1 MTEPSTHL
9 TAEERIG
16 NEFWTQ
22 PETALRDAAMQLIY
36 SNLISVF
43 REEIRE
49 NGGGIVDLMIA
60 ERASFMYAYNREREM
75 SPNWSDRS
83 RREMNKD
90 LIDLLLTIKKLW
102 ATDAKNDAADRA
114 LAKAQKAIVSVLNE
128 MPEEVGKK
136 LQREFADAFEQH
148 GI

>member
-1 MTEPSTHL
+1 MTEPTNL

-22 PETALRDAAMQLIY
+22 PETALRQEAMQLIY
-36 SNLISVF
+36 SNLVSVF

-49 NGGGIVDLMIA
+49 NGGGLVDLMIA
-60 ERASFMYAYNREREM
+60 ERAAFMYAYNREREM
-75 SPNWSDRS
+75 LPNWSDRS

-90 LIDLLLTIKKLW
+90 LIDLLLTVKKLW
-102 ATDAKNDAADRA
+102 STDAKNDAADRA
-114 LAKAQKAIVSVLNE
+114 LAKAQKAIVSVLND

-136 LQREFADAFEQH
+136 LQREFADAFEAH